1 MGKAYKTKGSALG
14 FSNENIRDALR
25 SFVWLSGQCYK
36 LKNPT
41 KKAKNLKVDEGKKR
55 SSAHLKKT
63 KTYLASHQL
72 IMQLIMQHDNF
83 LFDINHTHAF

>member
-41 KKAKNLKVDEGKKR
+41 KKAKNKKLMR
-55 SSAHLKKT
+55 GRKGAL
-63 KTYLASHQL
+63 LV
-72 IMQLIMQHDNF
+72 
-83 LFDINHTHAF
+83 